1 MCTLHA
7 NTPREAITRL
17 ENMVAMAN
25 FALPSKA
32 VRTQIAS
39 AVHLIVQISRMRDGM
54 RRITSITE
62 VVGMEG
68 DIITTQPLFEFEF
81 KGEDAHGKLIGEFKT
96 SGLRPHF
103 LSRAEYF
110 GLGRALIEA
119 AT

>member
-1 MCTLHA
+1 
-7 NTPREAITRL
+7 
-17 ENMVAMAN
+17 
-25 FALPSKA
+25 
-32 VRTQIAS
+32 VRTQIA
-39 AVHLIVQISRMRDGM
+39 AAIHLIVQISRMRDGM
-54 RRITSITE
+54 RRITNITE

-81 KGEDAHGKLIGEFKT
+81 KGEDSRGKLTGDFKS

-103 LSRAEYF
+103 LPRAEYF